1 MQLIKGIVGFL
12 LGTGLS
18 FAFNYFLG
26 NAVIGLP
33 LIIALIAAAPVG
45 IFSSI
50 ALAEDVYELGFFS
63 IVGYVLDV
71 SWSALNTI
79 VGLLYIPVCLLA
91 GGGRQVNG
99 DTQRSGSLCYLA
111 SPRGA
116 GWRMTLGTVIGGGW
130 DRHEEVHV
138 WQARIFG
145 PVYFPVYGLCLG
157 LNMLFRLLTG
167 KLNDLAVAAYRR
179 VCFED
184 WAYAA
189 GAATEILWLRW
200 FLWFFISAVYVTI
213 SFGAVFGLAA
223 HSILTFLLATALL
236 VIYSLIRAFAPTY

>member
-1 MQLIKGIVGFL
+1 MRLIKAILGFL

-18 FAFNYFLG
+18 FAFNY
-26 NAVIGLP
+26 AIGSVAFGWP
-33 LIIALIAAAPVG
+33 WIIALIGAAPAG
-45 IFSSI
+45 IYSSI
-50 ALAEDVYELGFFS
+50 AWAEDVYELGFFS
-63 IVGYVLDV
+63 ILGYVLDM
-71 SWSALNTI
+71 SWSTLNTV

-91 GGGRQVNG
+91 GGGRQVNS
-99 DTQRSGSLCYLA
+99 DTQRSGCFCYLA
-111 SPRGA
+111 SPRGP

-145 PVYFPVYGLCLG
+145 PAYFPVYGLCLG

-200 FLWFFISAVYVTI
+200 FLWFFICIAYVTI
-213 SFGAVFGLAA
+213 SLGAVLGLAA
-223 HSILTFLLATALL
+223 HSVLIFLLAAALL
-236 VIYSLIRAFAPTY
+236 VVYSLVRAFAPTY